1 MSIKTIAHLA
11 HQRIT
16 SIPGSSFKR
25 AHFYELMSAAFGYA
39 SHAALQADAVVFDG
53 AAPPSSDEPASRL
66 TAMRGRAR
74 ELAYPQ
80 EQAEQIA
87 THLGEVLAEHGL
99 DAITLPDLIRSLRW
113 RTHDDPVPDDVGT
126 DDETRPLPWVNRW
139 PHEDT
144 PDDDAL
150 LREGLRA
157 AADRG
162 SAPAHYA
169 LALIHGPGEYDPD
182 GDRSDLKPY
191 WYEQRRAGVEL
202 KGVQIEWADAWEQKL
217 KDHQAFEHHL
227 REAARLRHPAAAV
240 DRGRLFRDPAVF
252 DSGLEL
258 TDEDPLELAELAAAL
273 KRPADAKRWLTVAA
287 EAGDTG
293 AMRTLIEGHDAGDPH
308 ACWKW
313 MHLATL
319 HGEDL
324 AQDHYRAIN
333 EDCSDYDDD
342 VGGPAYVGG
351 YGGVELEELPPAEDA
366 LAQAAAR
373 ALFAKAPARE
383 RAREEVSDD

>member
-1 MSIKTIAHLA
+1 MFIKSIAHLA

-53 AAPPSSDEPASRL
+53 AAPPSPEELASRL

-80 EQAEQIA
+80 EQA
-87 THLGEVLAEHGL
+87 
-99 DAITLPDLIRSLRW
+99 
-113 RTHDDPVPDDVGT
+113 DDPVPDDVGT

-150 LREGLRA
+150 LRGCLRA

-162 SAPAHYA
+162 SAPAHHA

-191 WYEQRRAGVEL
+191 WYEQRQAGVEL
-202 KGVQIEWADAWEQKL
+202 TGVQIEWADAWEQKL
-217 KDHQAFEHHL
+217 KNHQAFEHHL

-252 DSGLEL
+252 DSGLDL
-258 TDEDPLELAELAAAL
+258 TDEDPLELAEIAESL

-293 AMRTLIEGHDAGDPH
+293 AMRALIEGHDAGDPH

-333 EDCSDYDDD
+333 EDGSDHDDD
-342 VGGPAYVGG
+342 VGGPAYLGG
-351 YGGVELEELPPAEDA
+351 YGGVELEELPPRRGRPRASSGA
-366 LAQAAAR
+366 RTLRQGTRAR
-373 ALFAKAPARE
+373 ARRPQRRLKVPMRGRAAESRPPA
-383 RAREEVSDD
+383 